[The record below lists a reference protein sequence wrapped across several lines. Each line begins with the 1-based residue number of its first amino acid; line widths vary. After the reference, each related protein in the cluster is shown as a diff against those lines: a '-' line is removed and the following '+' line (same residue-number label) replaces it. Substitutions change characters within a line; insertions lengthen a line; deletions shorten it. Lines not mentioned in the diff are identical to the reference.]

1 MVLVRPRE
9 PGNVGAACRA
19 MANFGLAEL
28 HLVEPAAKDGR
39 EARMFAVHSHHVLD
53 GARRHDSLADALAP
67 FRRVIGTTSARDR
80 TLSVPV
86 ATPKELAEE
95 LRDAPPLPTA
105 LVFGSEVGGLTND
118 ELALCH
124 VHVTIPADPVQPTLN
139 LAQSVLVLAYE
150 LSQRPWW
157 PLARGEDPEERAPGE
172 PLADSR
178 VEPPAP
184 AEAVEGLFGHLSKV
198 FDDVGF
204 ARDSTI
210 DGVLRDLRHLAARA
224 RPTEREVTVLR
235 GVLRRIGNALDRAR
249 RGLDR
254 SPDPSPDRPG
264 GTD

>member
-1 MVLVRPRE
+1 M
-9 PGNVGAACRA
+9 GAACRA
-19 MANFGLAEL
+19 MANFGLSEL
-28 HLVEPAAKDGR
+28 HLVEPAAQDGR

-105 LVFGSEVGGLTND
+105 VVFGSEVGGLTND
-118 ELALCH
+118 EMALCH

-139 LAQSVLVLAYE
+139 LAQSVLVLSYE
-150 LSQRPWW
+150 LYQRPWW
-157 PLARGEDPEERAPGE
+157 SLSEERLPGPGE
-172 PLADSR
+172 PLADTR

-184 AEAVEGLFGHLSKV
+184 AESVEGLFGHLSRV
-198 FDDVGF
+198 FEEVGF

-249 RGLDR
+249 RGV
-254 SPDPSPDRPG
+254 DRPVD
-264 GTD
+264 TD